1 MTRHPSGKT
10 VDLKKARH
18 PCSHPQ
24 SLIAVFDQ
32 GKTSVIDRYTIGLKR
47 ERFEYIRSLVE
58 PVERYSSPICN
69 GPDLICLVYIHTGDE
84 IAAVGHAEVIELSLL
99 TVVTEHALAECGH
112 PKVSVH
118 ILGDRAYLLRNTH
131 PVIRR
136 DIKV

>member
-1 MTRHPSGKT
+1 MTRHSSGKT
-10 VDLKKARH
+10 VDLQKTRH

-32 GKTSVIDRYTIGLKR
+32 GKTSVIENSSTVLKR
-47 ERFEYIRSLVE
+47 ERFEYIRGLVE

-69 GPDLICLVYIHTGDE
+69 CPDLICLVYIHTGDE
-84 IAAVGHAEVIELSLL
+84 VTAVGHAEVIKLFLL
-99 TVVTEHALAECGH
+99 AVVAEHALAECGH